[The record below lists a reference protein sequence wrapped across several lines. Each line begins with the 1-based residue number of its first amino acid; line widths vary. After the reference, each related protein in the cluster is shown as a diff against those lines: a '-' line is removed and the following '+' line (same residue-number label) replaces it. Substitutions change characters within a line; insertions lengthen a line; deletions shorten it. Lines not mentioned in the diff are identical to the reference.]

1 MKTYTN
7 GKNALMNGLC
17 TFVTMVLLDLH
28 KEVKYRTSRSG
39 GAGGQNV
46 NKVSS
51 KVELIFDVEKSL
63 QFTEEQKDIIF
74 LKLANRI
81 DNERLL
87 HLQCDE
93 TRSQFKNKEIVF
105 ERFLNLIKAALK
117 PIKKRKPS
125 KPSKSSIIK
134 RLDSKKKLSDK
145 KDSRRFKTD

>member
-1 MKTYTN
+1 
-7 GKNALMNGLC
+7 MNKQQLYQEV
-17 TFVTMVLLDLH
+17 TF
-28 KEVKYRTSRSG
+28 KTSRSG

-51 KVELIFDVEKSL
+51 KVELIFDVDSSV
-63 QFTEEQKDIIF
+63 QFTDEQKEIIF

-81 DNERLL
+81 DNEGLL

-93 TRSQFKNKEIVF
+93 TRSQLKNKEMVF
-105 ERFLNLIKAALK
+105 ERFLNLIKLALI
-117 PIKKRKPS
+117 PVKKRKPS
-125 KPSKSSIIK
+125 RPSKGSIKK

>member
-1 MKTYTN
+1 
-7 GKNALMNGLC
+7 MNKQQLYQEV
-17 TFVTMVLLDLH
+17 TF
-28 KEVKYRTSRSG
+28 KTSRSG

-51 KVELIFDVEKSL
+51 KVELIFDVDNSA
-63 QFTEEQKDIIF
+63 QFTEEQKEIIF

-81 DNERLL
+81 DNEGLL

-93 TRSQFKNKEIVF
+93 TRSQLKNKEMVF
-105 ERFLNLIKAALK
+105 ERFLNLIKLALI
-117 PIKKRKPS
+117 PVKKRKPS
-125 KPSKSSIIK
+125 RPSKGSIKK